1 MGVCHHLFCTGLL
14 QHALEWY
21 RYGLEKNDD
30 AIVKF
35 MMHWIAFNWLYSEYR
50 RNSRS
55 LESEAIKEFCKNKYE
70 KLSRFD
76 AFSSPAIAI
85 FLEQPVRDILN
96 GRVTSEG
103 KDRYWSLVHDSGL
116 EQLTSLILTI
126 YHVRCNLFHGS
137 KSLKIDRDVELVR
150 ASSIILEG
158 YLREVLK
165 V

>member
-1 MGVCHHLFCTGLL
+1 MFSVWGESIMEEKDY
-14 QHALEWY
+14 ALEWY

-116 EQLTSLILTI
+116 EQLTSLIL
-126 YHVRCNLFHGS
+126 VRFKAQFESFFRVGGINHTFS
-137 KSLKIDRDVELVR
+137 TSRR
-150 ASSIILEG
+150 
-158 YLREVLK
+158 
-165 V
+165 